1 VALLSRDAHAIF
13 CHRGKAWGGGVPRL
27 AKILG
32 WILLLAIA
40 ALSVV
45 PPTLRPVTILP
56 HDFEHAA
63 IFFLAGCAFGLGY
76 KNGFLAWLLGLS
88 TFTLAIEIT
97 QRWIPGRHARG
108 LDFFVDVFSI
118 GVGLAVGAMVA
129 RRSLRLRPIRLRV

>member
-1 VALLSRDAHAIF
+1 MRTLSSAIGKKMRQ
-13 CHRGKAWGGGVPRL
+13 RGAGVQRL
-27 AKILG
+27 AQILG
-32 WILLLAIA
+32 WILLLAIV

-45 PPTLRPVTILP
+45 PPSLRPVTILP

-63 IFFLAGCAFGLGY
+63 IFLFAGGAFGLGY

-118 GVGLAVGAMVA
+118 GVGLTIGAMVA
-129 RRSLRLRPIRLRV
+129 RRFQRLRSIRLPV